1 MNSKPHIKVNS
12 KWITDINVKPETTK
26 ILEENIGECF
36 CDLEFSNYYFFRQDI
51 KITNHKQNIDKM
63 DFIKIKIFSS
73 KKHIVKKMKMQAIDR
88 EKIVKYHMSDEELKS
103 RIHK

>member
-1 MNSKPHIKVNS
+1 
-12 KWITDINVKPETTK
+12 
-26 ILEENIGECF
+26 
-36 CDLEFSNYYFFRQDI
+36 
-51 KITNHKQNIDKM
+51 M